1 MNGLVIE
8 KPLPTADG
16 DSQAFWEGLRSGRLL
31 LQHCADCGH
40 VQYYQQRIC
49 RQCQSDNLQ
58 LKPASGKGTI
68 HSYSV
73 VYRAPGPAFK
83 DDVPY
88 AVLLVDLEEGPR
100 MVSSLVG
107 KDFDALDFDA
117 PLTLKIIQINDE
129 VSLPCFDLAINELHS
144 S

>member
-1 MNGLVIE
+1 M
-8 KPLPTADG
+8 
-16 DSQAFWEGLRSGRLL
+16 
-31 LQHCADCGH
+31 
-40 VQYYQQRIC
+40 
-49 RQCQSDNLQ
+49 
-58 LKPASGKGTI
+58 
-68 HSYSV
+68 
-73 VYRAPGPAFK
+73 
-83 DDVPY
+83 PY

-129 VSLPCFDLAINELHS
+129 VSLPCFELAINELHS

>member
-1 MNGLVIE
+1 MNELVIE

-16 DSQAFWEGLRSGRLL
+16 DSQAFWDGLKRGQML

-49 RQCQSDNLQ
+49 RQCQSENMQ
-58 LKPASGKGTI
+58 HKAASGRGTI

-83 DDVPY
+83 GDVPY
-88 AVLLVDLEEGPR
+88 AVLLIDLEEGPR
-100 MVSSLVG
+100 MISSLVG
-107 KDFDALDFDA
+107 KDFDALDFDI
-117 PLTLKIIQINDE
+117 PVQLKTIQISDD
-129 VSLPCFDLAINELHS
+129 VSLPCFEFVDK
-144 S
+144 